1 MSWKKFLLGEK
12 MPEKDDPKYRKR
24 YEREVSTGREFA
36 RRLHVDVPFC
46 KAQEFA
52 NRFPAAFL
60 TIVFG
65 FVVICLCLNVYRM
78 AEAFHSRPGRPVTAS
93 ERQEHRLHQLRDSV
107 IMHRVTTE

>member
-12 MPEKDDPKYRKR
+12 MPDKDDPKYQKR

-52 NRFPAAFL
+52 NKFPAAFL
-60 TIVFG
+60 AIVFG

-78 AEAFHSRPGRPVTAS
+78 AEAYHNRPVKTVTAA
-93 ERQEHRLHQLRDSV
+93 ERQELRLQQLRDSA
-107 IMHRVTTE
+107 IMHRIITE